1 MLFDELNGI
10 EKMLNKLLKGSK
22 LSVLKNVYVML
33 FMQVYLIK
41 NIDDSY
47 FKILMVYF
55 DLVKLKVKDKLV
67 QKNWKLL
74 LIVVWKFDVMIW
86 KINL

>member
-33 FMQVYLIK
+33 FMYLIK

-67 QKNWKLL
+67 
-74 LIVVWKFDVMIW
+74 
-86 KINL
+86 

>member
-22 LSVLKNVYVML
+22 LSVLKNVCVML
-33 FMQVYLIK
+33 FMYLIK

-67 QKNWKLL
+67 
-74 LIVVWKFDVMIW
+74 
-86 KINL
+86 

>member
-1 MLFDELNGI
+1 
-10 EKMLNKLLKGSK
+10 MLNKLLKGSK
-22 LSVLKNVYVML
+22 LSVIKNVYVML
-33 FMQVYLIK
+33 FMYLIK

-67 QKNWKLL
+67 
-74 LIVVWKFDVMIW
+74 
-86 KINL
+86 

>member
-1 MLFDELNGI
+1 MELK
-10 EKMLNKLLKGSK
+10 KMLNKLLKGSK

-33 FMQVYLIK
+33 FRYLIK

-67 QKNWKLL
+67 
-74 LIVVWKFDVMIW
+74 
-86 KINL
+86 

>member
-22 LSVLKNVYVML
+22 LSVIKNVYVML
-33 FMQVYLIK
+33 FMYLIK

>member
-22 LSVLKNVYVML
+22 LSVIRNVYVML
-33 FMQVYLIK
+33 FMYLIK

-67 QKNWKLL
+67 
-74 LIVVWKFDVMIW
+74 
-86 KINL
+86 

>member
-22 LSVLKNVYVML
+22 LSVIKNVYVML
-33 FMQVYLIK
+33 FMYLIK

-67 QKNWKLL
+67 
-74 LIVVWKFDVMIW
+74 
-86 KINL
+86 

>member
-10 EKMLNKLLKGSK
+10 EKMLNKFLKGSK
-22 LSVLKNVYVML
+22 LSVIKNVYVML
-33 FMQVYLIK
+33 FMYLIK

-67 QKNWKLL
+67 
-74 LIVVWKFDVMIW
+74 
-86 KINL
+86 

>member
-33 FMQVYLIK
+33 FMYLIK

-74 LIVVWKFDVMIW
+74 LIVV
-86 KINL
+86 

>member
-33 FMQVYLIK
+33 FMYLIK

-74 LIVVWKFDVMIW
+74 LIVVGKFDVMIW

>member
-22 LSVLKNVYVML
+22 LSVLKNVCVML
-33 FMQVYLIK
+33 FMYLIK

-74 LIVVWKFDVMIW
+74 LIVVGKFDVMIW

>member
-22 LSVLKNVYVML
+22 LSVIKNVYVML
-33 FMQVYLIK
+33 FMYLIK

-74 LIVVWKFDVMIW
+74 LIVVGKFDVMIW

>member
-10 EKMLNKLLKGSK
+10 GKMLNKLLKGSK

-33 FMQVYLIK
+33 FMYLIK

-67 QKNWKLL
+67 
-74 LIVVWKFDVMIW
+74 
-86 KINL
+86 

>member
-22 LSVLKNVYVML
+22 LSVIKNVYVML
-33 FMQVYLIK
+33 FMYLIK

-47 FKILMVYF
+47 FKFLMVYF

-67 QKNWKLL
+67 
-74 LIVVWKFDVMIW
+74 
-86 KINL
+86 

>member
-33 FMQVYLIK
+33 FRYLIK

-67 QKNWKLL
+67 
-74 LIVVWKFDVMIW
+74 
-86 KINL
+86 

>member
-1 MLFDELNGI
+1 MLIDELNGI

-22 LSVLKNVYVML
+22 LSVIKNVYVML
-33 FMQVYLIK
+33 FMYLIK

-67 QKNWKLL
+67 
-74 LIVVWKFDVMIW
+74 
-86 KINL
+86 

>member
-1 MLFDELNGI
+1 
-10 EKMLNKLLKGSK
+10 MLNKLLKGSK

-33 FMQVYLIK
+33 FRYLIK

-74 LIVVWKFDVMIW
+74 LIVV
-86 KINL
+86 

>member
-22 LSVLKNVYVML
+22 LSVIKNVYVML
-33 FMQVYLIK
+33 FMYLIK

-74 LIVVWKFDVMIW
+74 LIVV
-86 KINL
+86 

>member
-10 EKMLNKLLKGSK
+10 EKILNKLLKGSK
-22 LSVLKNVYVML
+22 LSVIKNVYVML
-33 FMQVYLIK
+33 FMYLIK

-74 LIVVWKFDVMIW
+74 LIVVGKFDVMIW

>member
-10 EKMLNKLLKGSK
+10 EKILNKLLKGSK
-22 LSVLKNVYVML
+22 LSVIKNVYVML
-33 FMQVYLIK
+33 FMYLIK

-67 QKNWKLL
+67 
-74 LIVVWKFDVMIW
+74 
-86 KINL
+86 

>member
-1 MLFDELNGI
+1 MLIDELNGI

-22 LSVLKNVYVML
+22 LSVIKNVYVML
-33 FMQVYLIK
+33 FMYLIK

-74 LIVVWKFDVMIW
+74 LIVVGKFDVMIW